1 MADLPSAIPAATQSI
16 HREFLE
22 RSSPSW
28 LVSATSSRRQQL
40 KAAPSQM
47 PDWYLRASPT
57 QQKVLAEKYTASLT
71 AQTALDKAFA
81 SLQDIDAFAEPLL
94 VKALREQFK
103 VQLDVNKT
111 ILQLRT
117 RVEVRLPAVT
127 FRTFDVVRLPLLQ
140 AALHNFEEW
149 ECKDGAFDSSSG
161 FVIETS
167 QADTFEAVKTSLTI
181 AQFTGLCRSLDI
193 GAQYQ
198 RYLKDFVHPADS
210 ATEQALRHTFI
221 AARKADLAAAAEQA
235 LLTKDIGPDDYQM
248 IVSVINGENHPWMGK
263 RQVWFRDLG
272 LMRKRMTGC
281 MAFVICEKYRYSND
295 LILYI
300 PQDPLVERLVLRATL
315 DQVFARGSCFVA
327 NAVKQLAA
335 DTALAHFQ
343 AQLIRPAGQ
352 FAQRL

>member
-181 AQFTGLCRSLDI
+181 A
-193 GAQYQ
+193 
-198 RYLKDFVHPADS
+198 
-210 ATEQALRHTFI
+210 
-221 AARKADLAAAAEQA
+221 
-235 LLTKDIGPDDYQM
+235 
-248 IVSVINGENHPWMGK
+248 
-263 RQVWFRDLG
+263 
-272 LMRKRMTGC
+272 
-281 MAFVICEKYRYSND
+281 
-295 LILYI
+295 
-300 PQDPLVERLVLRATL
+300 
-315 DQVFARGSCFVA
+315 
-327 NAVKQLAA
+327 
-335 DTALAHFQ
+335 
-343 AQLIRPAGQ
+343 
-352 FAQRL
+352 